1 MEDYKKKYLKYKKK
15 YMMLKLGGSKNRTVT
30 KDQLTQPQFTEAQKD
45 QRRLTLYKLLREN
58 NVEDFLKNN
67 KELNDLLINNK
78 NKLKKQLDPK
88 NIYKVVTGNEKK
100 QFWERLP
107 HSLRQYFKNYR
118 QENFKNYREENSKNI
133 ENFIIY
139 TKSIDNIRYLINEFY
154 IFNDIIL
161 CELKKISLTNL
172 ENFLKENKLNENKRN
187 KINNKIKEISNF
199 EISNC
204 DINNTDKK
212 SAKVLVEE
220 PQKNTKSEESQKKK
234 NPWIKAA
241 EKSDK
246 LLEKN
251 TKSDDFFGI
260 KVDTNIIHTHIE
272 PYDNC
277 NPYFMNDNMSLYTND
292 YLEKYLIRTKIK
304 IDYYIIQPS
313 DVLLSTLIPK
323 NASLI
328 SNNKNEYEY
337 LDLGFKIIIIYKD
350 EEKGKW
356 NNIEDKAQK
365 WIQSL
370 RQIDEVKNHNGFI
383 DYIIENKNKVI
394 TYVRELLLLN
404 IYNYINGNKN
414 ESLNKKICSICSLYN
429 DKNEINGC
437 LMPIPNNHYTFNKDV
452 FCVLLK
458 TNEFTGKLELPEKI
472 NEDNNNNE
480 YNVEGT
486 YYFITKSNYTN
497 NNEYILSIN
506 DFDEEFR
513 KALLKHCER
522 QDEIQNNCFKLK
534 KNIEKKIEKKISL
547 NINVDKHKETNNKLD
562 KYINYSKRLSIRI
575 GSISSIIYVGK
586 FITKNLLLTSCSC
599 PFIINNV
606 DATVKMLQDIN
617 HEYKNSYADPELKFR
632 ESIIQIPNNQKKIS
646 NPINLEKE
654 YIQYAV
660 NHKNRKISLFDTQW
674 EKKEQLRQERQT
686 YEYNKRHRKINP
698 QIIADQITY
707 KQKTSNVIEKYQLKF
722 DKEYLNECK
731 LDLSTEKNSQFIF
744 TLVRTDKNSDNTC
757 KDILEFYV
765 LTKPLGFYK
774 YIATGSNQYK
784 TLIYD
789 RHNDLLKKIN
799 LNELNSKINKIT
811 NINDTKN
818 KKDKKDIFIAFTYVG
833 ENIITYL
840 ITFEEFMEMIN
851 KKFIEFGKKVNDSYD
866 NIKKKYDANQFSLT
880 EQENNLILIDS
891 VYTDI
896 KKMLLNIDNNNV
908 NVFDNDTIEYL
919 VKIPNIGS
927 QIIPPKKETGLQNNK
942 IVTEDLINENDDLD
956 YGSIKQSDIEQS
968 DIEQSDIE
976 QSDIEENN
984 KSKDYKQKNKS
995 KNKKQKNNKFGR
1007 ENYY

>member
-30 KDQLTQPQFTEAQKD
+30 KDQLTQPQFTEAQKE
-45 QRRLTLYKLLREN
+45 QRRLTLNKLLRHN

-67 KELNDLLINNK
+67 KVLNDLLINNK

-88 NIYKVVTGNEKK
+88 NIYEVVTGNEKK
-100 QFWERLP
+100 QFWKRVP
-107 HSLRQYFKNYR
+107 HSLRQY
-118 QENFKNYREENSKNI
+118 FKNYREENSKNI
-133 ENFIIY
+133 ENFMIY
-139 TKSIDNIRYLINEFY
+139 TKSIDDIRYLINEFY

-172 ENFLKENKLNENKRN
+172 ENFLKINKLNENKRN
-187 KINNKIKEISNF
+187 EINDKIKEISNF

-220 PQKNTKSEESQKKK
+220 PQKNTKSEESQKPPP
-234 NPWIKAA
+234 PWIKAA

-246 LLEKN
+246 VLEKN

-328 SNNKNEYEY
+328 SIDKNEYVN
-337 LDLGFKIIIIYKD
+337 LDLGFQIIIIYKD

-356 NNIEDKAQK
+356 NSIEEKAHK

-370 RQIDEVKNHNGFI
+370 RQIDKVKNHNGFI
-383 DYIIENKNKVI
+383 DYIIKNINNNKVI

-429 DKNEINGC
+429 DKNEINSC
-437 LMPIPNNHYTFNKDV
+437 LMSIPNNHYTFNKDV

-497 NNEYILSIN
+497 KYEYILSIN
-506 DFDEEFR
+506 DFDVEFR
-513 KALLKHCER
+513 EALLKHCER

-534 KNIEKKIEKKISL
+534 KNIEKKISL
-547 NINVDKHKETNNKLD
+547 NINVDKHKKTNNELD
-562 KYINYSKRLSIRI
+562 KQINYSKRLSIRI

-617 HEYKNSYADPELKFR
+617 YEYNNSYADPELKFR
-632 ESIIQIPNNQKKIS
+632 ESIIQIPNNQKTIS
-646 NPINLEKE
+646 NPIDLEEE

-660 NHKNRKISLFDTQW
+660 NHKNRKISLFDTQR
-674 EKKEQLRQERQT
+674 EKEVKLRQERQT
-686 YEYNKRHRKINP
+686 NEYHERNRKINP
-698 QIIADQITY
+698 QQKAEQRTVE
-707 KQKTSNVIEKYQLKF
+707 QKTSNVIEKYQLKF

-765 LTKPLGFYK
+765 LTKPLGSYR

-789 RHNDLLKKIN
+789 RHDDLLKKIN
-799 LNELNSKINKIT
+799 LNEITIHELNSKINNIT
-811 NINDTKN
+811 NINYTKN
-818 KKDKKDIFIAFTYVG
+818 KKDIFIAFTLVG
-833 ENIITYL
+833 EDIITYL

-866 NIKKKYDANQFSLT
+866 NIKKKYVADPFSLT

-896 KKMLLNIDNNNV
+896 KNMLLKIDNDKV

-927 QIIPPKKETGLQNNK
+927 QIIPPKKEIGLQNNK
-942 IVTEDLINENDDLD
+942 IVTEDLINYKIDDLD
-956 YGSIKQSDIEQS
+956 YGS
-968 DIEQSDIE
+968 IE

-984 KSKDYKQKNKS
+984 KSKDKKQSDKKQNNKSKDRKQKNKS
-995 KNKKQKNNKFGR
+995 KEKNNKFGR